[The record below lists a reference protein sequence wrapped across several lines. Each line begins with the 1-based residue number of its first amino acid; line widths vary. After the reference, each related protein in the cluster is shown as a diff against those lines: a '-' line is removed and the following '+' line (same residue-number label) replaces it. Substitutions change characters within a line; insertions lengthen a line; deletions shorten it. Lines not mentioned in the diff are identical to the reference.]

1 MSTRKNLQIT
11 PSNVTSTGKISYR
24 NGQPVLQFIIG
35 EADMSLIGSSV
46 RLMGHFR
53 VRGNDTDSHSIPG
66 DKLRTGDIPTN
77 ASNIRM
83 SEQLGMFSIIDQLVI
98 KSQATHQ
105 VIEEIKNYNRFMGS
119 YLPVTSSLQ
128 DSIGH
133 LSQQALTLPNYNAQ
147 TIGVV
152 EIPTGNTTVGISGNA
167 FGIHL
172 PCGLFNGRVP
182 IPLAANSQGGLGGLL
197 VEIHLAPDSNVLFS
211 QDGNLTD
218 MDKCFYELSNVYLTA
233 EAVVQDPSVQMPPS
247 STFEFNSISS
257 YFTTFNS
264 ANAIINFNLGLS
276 RVLGV
281 FGNMIPAKMIN
292 NIQANGLANSY
303 PQNANDTTA
312 AINQIFFLRGGEK
325 FPIEY
330 NIDTIQKDDG
340 DSVVADAQVVQE
352 YMNAIQKFS
361 AISRTSANTKTMAL
375 SSAAPASA
383 NVRVDGGSAFGLGV
397 AYDVISGNG
406 VDFRTQNFGIN
417 MDCEINTDSP
427 QALYL
432 FVHSKQTLA
441 FSANGIQIMK

>member
-11 PSNVTSTGKISYR
+11 PSNVTSTGKISFR

-46 RLMGHFR
+46 RLCGYFR
-53 VRGNDTDSHSIPG
+53 VRGNDTNANTIPANG
-66 DKLRTGDIPTN
+66 
-77 ASNIRM
+77 SNIRM

-105 VIEEIKNYNRFMGS
+105 VIEEIKNYNRFMTS
-119 YLPVTSSLQ
+119 YLPVTSSTE
-128 DSIGH
+128 DSLGH
-133 LSQQALTLPNYNAQ
+133 LSQQALVCPNYQAQ
-147 TIGVV
+147 KIGVV
-152 EIPTGNTTVGISGNA
+152 DIPTGNPQSGTSANAPGNA
-167 FGIHL
+167 FCIHL
-172 PCGLFNGRVP
+172 PCGLFNGRIP
-182 IPLAANSQGGLGGLL
+182 IPLAPNGQGGLGGVL
-197 VEIHLAPDSNVLFS
+197 VEVHLAPDSNVLFS
-211 QDGNLTD
+211 ADGGLTD

-233 EAVVQDPSVQMPPS
+233 EAVVADPAQPVAPS

-281 FGNMIPAKMIN
+281 FGNMVPAKMIN
-292 NIQANGLANSY
+292 NIQANGLSNNY
-303 PQNANDTTA
+303 PQNSGDTA
-312 AINQIFFLRGGEK
+312 ADINQIFFLRGGEK
-325 FPIEY
+325 FPVEY
-330 NIDTIQKDDG
+330 NIDTIQKDDAANVTG
-340 DSVVADAQVVQE
+340 DSQVVQE

-361 AISRTSANTKTMAL
+361 AISRTTANPNTMAVSD
-375 SSAAPASA
+375 SSAAVM
-383 NVRVDGGSAFGLGV
+383 NTRIDGGSVFGIGV

-406 VDFRTQNFGIN
+406 VDFRSQNFGIN
-417 MDCEINTDSP
+417 MDCGITTDSP

>member
-35 EADMSLIGSSV
+35 EADMSLIGSSI
-46 RLMGHFR
+46 RLCGYFR
-53 VRGNDTDSHSIPG
+53 VRGNDTDSNSVPQNG
-66 DKLRTGDIPTN
+66 
-77 ASNIRM
+77 SNIRM
-83 SEQLGMFSIIDQLVI
+83 SEQLGMFSVIDQLVI

-105 VIEEIKNYNRFMGS
+105 VIEEIKNYNRFMTS
-119 YLPVTSSLQ
+119 YLPVTSSTE

-133 LSQQALTLPNYNAQ
+133 LGQQALTCPNYQAHK
-147 TIGVV
+147 IGVV
-152 EIPTGNTTVGISGNA
+152 DIPTGNTKFPGEIAGNA
-167 FGIHL
+167 FCIHL

-182 IPLAANSQGGLGGLL
+182 IPLMPNGQGGLGGLL
-197 VEIHLAPDSNVLFS
+197 VEVHLAPDSNVLFS
-211 QDGNLTD
+211 QDGGATD
-218 MDKCFYELSNVYLTA
+218 MNDCFYEMSNVYLTA
-233 EAVVQDPSVQMPPS
+233 EAVVADQAVPPAQ
-247 STFEFNSISS
+247 TYEFNSISS

-281 FGNMIPAKMIN
+281 FGNMVPAKMIN
-292 NIQANGLANSY
+292 NIQANGLSNNY
-303 PQNANDTTA
+303 PQNSGNTA
-312 AINQIFFLRGGEK
+312 ADINQIFFLRGGEK

-330 NIDTIQKDDG
+330 NIDTIQKDLATNVTG
-340 DSVVADAQVVQE
+340 DSQIVQE
-352 YMNAIQKFS
+352 YMNAVQKFS
-361 AISRTSANTKTMAL
+361 AISRTTANPKTMEV
-375 SSAAPASA
+375 SATSA
-383 NVRVDGGSAFGLGV
+383 GVMNTRIDGGSVFGIGV

-417 MDCEINTDSP
+417 MDVGINTDSP

-441 FSANGIQIMK
+441 FSQNGIQIMK

>member
-1 MSTRKNLQIT
+1 MATRKNLQIT
-11 PSNVTSTGKISYR
+11 PSNVTSTGKISFR
-24 NGQPVLQFIIG
+24 NGQPVVQFIIG
-35 EADMSLIGSSV
+35 ESDMSLIGSSV
-46 RLMGHFR
+46 RLCGYFR
-53 VRGNDTDSHSIPG
+53 VRGNDTNSNSIPQ
-66 DKLRTGDIPTN
+66 N

-105 VIEEIKNYNRFMGS
+105 VIEEIKNYNRFMTS
-119 YLPVTSSLQ
+119 YLPVTSSTE

-133 LSQQALTLPNYNAQ
+133 LSQQALVLPNFQAQ
-147 TIGVV
+147 KIGVV
-152 EIPTGNTTVGISGNA
+152 DIPTGNPQSGTSANAPGNA
-167 FGIHL
+167 FCIHL

-182 IPLAANSQGGLGGLL
+182 IPLMPNGEGGLGGVL
-197 VEIHLAPDSNVLFS
+197 VEVHLAPDSNVLFS
-211 QDGNLTD
+211 ADGGNTD

-233 EAVVQDPSVQMPPS
+233 EAVVPDPRQSVAPS
-247 STFEFNSISS
+247 QTFEFNSISS

-281 FGNMIPAKMIN
+281 FGNMVPAKMIN
-292 NIQANGLANSY
+292 NIQSNGLSNNY
-303 PQNANDTTA
+303 PQNSGDTA
-312 AINQIFFLRGGEK
+312 ADINQIFFLRGGEK
-325 FPIEY
+325 FPVEY
-330 NIDTIQKDDG
+330 NIDTIQKDTPANVTG
-340 DSVVADAQVVQE
+340 DSQVVQE

-361 AISRTSANTKTMAL
+361 AISRTTANPMTVKVSD
-375 SSAAPASA
+375 SSAAVM
-383 NVRVDGGSAFGLGV
+383 NTRIDGGSVFGIGV

-417 MDCEINTDSP
+417 MDVGIDTDSP

-441 FSANGIQIMK
+441 FSSNGIQIMK

>member
-35 EADMSLIGSSV
+35 EADMSLIGSSI
-46 RLMGHFR
+46 RLCGYFR
-53 VRGNDTDSHSIPG
+53 VRGNDTDSNSVPQNG
-66 DKLRTGDIPTN
+66 
-77 ASNIRM
+77 SNIRM
-83 SEQLGMFSIIDQLVI
+83 SEQLGMFSVIDQLVI

-105 VIEEIKNYNRFMGS
+105 VIEEIKNYNRFMTS
-119 YLPVTSSLQ
+119 YLPVTSSTE

-133 LSQQALTLPNYNAQ
+133 LSQQALTCPNYNAQ

-152 EIPTGNTTVGISGNA
+152 NIPTGNTKEAGEIAGNA
-167 FGIHL
+167 FCIHL

-182 IPLAANSQGGLGGLL
+182 IPLMPNGQGGLGGLL
-197 VEIHLAPDSNVLFS
+197 VEVHLAPDSNVLFS
-211 QDGNLTD
+211 QDGGATD
-218 MDKCFYELSNVYLTA
+218 MNDCFYEMSNVYLTA
-233 EAVVQDPSVQMPPS
+233 EAVVADQAVPPAQ
-247 STFEFNSISS
+247 TYEFNSISS

-281 FGNMIPAKMIN
+281 FGNMVPAKMIN
-292 NIQANGLANSY
+292 NIEANGLSNNY
-303 PQNANDTTA
+303 PQNSGNTA
-312 AINQIFFLRGGEK
+312 ADINQIFFLRGGEK

-330 NIDTIQKDDG
+330 NIDTIQKDLATNVTG
-340 DSVVADAQVVQE
+340 DSQIVQE
-352 YMNAIQKFS
+352 YMNAVQKFS
-361 AISRTSANTKTMAL
+361 AISRTTANPKTMEV
-375 SSAAPASA
+375 SGTSAGVM
-383 NVRVDGGSAFGLGV
+383 NTRIDGGSVFGIGV

-417 MDCEINTDSP
+417 MDVGINTDSP

-441 FSANGIQIMK
+441 FSQNGIQIMK

>member
-35 EADMSLIGSSV
+35 ESDMSLIGSSI
-46 RLMGHFR
+46 RLVGHFR
-53 VRGNDTDSHSIPG
+53 VRGNDTDSNSIPG
-66 DKLRTGDIPTN
+66 DSTPKN

-83 SEQLGMFSIIDQLVI
+83 SEQLGMFSIIDQLVV
-98 KSQATHQ
+98 KSQSTHQ

-119 YLPVTSSLQ
+119 YLPTTSSLQ

-133 LSQQALTLPNYNAQ
+133 LSQQALTCPNFTAQ

-152 EIPTGNTTVGISGNA
+152 NIPTGNTTVGISGNA
-167 FGIHL
+167 FCIHL

-182 IPLAANSQGGLGGLL
+182 IPLAANSNGGLGGLL

-211 QDGNLTD
+211 QNGNTTD

-233 EAVVQDPSVQMPPS
+233 EAVVPDPSVQMPPA
-247 STFEFNSISS
+247 STYEFNSISS

-292 NIQANGLANSY
+292 NVQANGLANSY
-303 PQNANDTTA
+303 PQNANDTA
-312 AINQIFFLRGGEK
+312 ADINQIFFLRGGEK

-330 NIDTIQKDDG
+330 NIDTIQKDNG
-340 DSVVADAQVVQE
+340 SNVVADAQVVQE

-361 AISRTSANTKTMAL
+361 AISRTSANTKTMAV
-375 SSAAPASA
+375 SDAAAASA
-383 NVRVDGGSAFGLGV
+383 NIRVDGGSTFGIGV

-406 VDFRTQNFGIN
+406 VDFRSQNFGIN
-417 MDCEINTDSP
+417 MDCDINTDSP
-427 QALYL
+427 NALYL

>member
-35 EADMSLIGSSV
+35 ESDMSLIGSSI
-46 RLMGHFR
+46 RLCGYFR
-53 VRGNDTDSHSIPG
+53 VRGNDTDSNSIPQNG
-66 DKLRTGDIPTN
+66 
-77 ASNIRM
+77 SNIRM
-83 SEQLGMFSIIDQLVI
+83 SEQLGMFSVIDQLVI

-105 VIEEIKNYNRFMGS
+105 VIEEIKNYNRFMTS
-119 YLPVTSSLQ
+119 YLPVTSSTE

-133 LSQQALTLPNYNAQ
+133 LGQQALVCPNYQAQ
-147 TIGVV
+147 KIGVV
-152 EIPTGNTTVGISGNA
+152 DIPTGNTKLAGQISGNA
-167 FGIHL
+167 FCIHL

-182 IPLAANSQGGLGGLL
+182 IPLMPNGQGGLGGLL
-197 VEIHLAPDSNVLFS
+197 VEVHLAPDSNVLFS
-211 QDGNLTD
+211 ADGGTTD
-218 MDKCFYELSNVYLTA
+218 MDKCFYEMSNVYLTA
-233 EAVVQDPSVQMPPS
+233 EAVVADQAVPPAQ
-247 STFEFNSISS
+247 TYEFNSISS

-281 FGNMIPAKMIN
+281 FGNMVPAKMIN
-292 NIQANGLANSY
+292 NIQANGLSNNY
-303 PQNANDTTA
+303 PQNSNDTA
-312 AINQIFFLRGGEK
+312 ADINQIFFLRGGEK

-330 NIDTIQKDDG
+330 NIDTIQKDLATNVTA
-340 DSVVADAQVVQE
+340 DSQVVQE
-352 YMNAIQKFS
+352 YMNAVQKFS
-361 AISRTSANTKTMAL
+361 AISRTTANPMTMKV
-375 SSAAPASA
+375 SDAAVASM
-383 NVRVDGGSAFGLGV
+383 NTRIDGGSVFGIGV

-417 MDCEINTDSP
+417 MDVGIDTDSP